1 MCQAV
6 SYELDKV
13 MAVVTVNNIEKI
25 EMYKKHNF
33 LKYVSS
39 HDFYRVLKTSAC

>member
-13 MAVVTVNNIEKI
+13 MALVTVNNIEKI
-25 EMYKKHNF
+25 EMYKKAMGCDIAINVR
-33 LKYVSS
+33 L
-39 HDFYRVLKTSAC
+39 